1 MYSHDVWKRAALVRN
16 LLTLTWTF
24 SCAAAFVCV
33 CLENQWHIAFHF
45 CISRLCPLLY
55 ITAYELRINHFPA
68 SLLHEMKVFI
78 MVTVG
83 RCEAFAVIY
92 LGKMI
97 DSLTVS
103 ERRFAAGLFSVS
115 AFCWAGA
122 GRTSPVRRPSLNV
135 PCSSVWRLR
144 SGPAQLSSLP
154 GRCRQ
159 WSGGGKRQNY

>member
-1 MYSHDVWKRAALVRN
+1 MSVNVQLQSETFWHWRDLGLLSTSAWKI
-16 LLTLTWTF
+16 
-24 SCAAAFVCV
+24 S
-33 CLENQWHIAFHF
+33 QWHIAFHF
-45 CISRLCPLLY
+45 CISCLCPLLY

-103 ERRFAAGLFSVS
+103 ERCFAAGLFSFT
-115 AFCWAGA
+115 AFCWARA
-122 GRTSPVRRPSLNV
+122 GRTSPVRRSSLNV
-135 PCSSVWRLR
+135 PCSSVWGLW
-144 SGPAQLSSLP
+144 SGQLSSLP

-159 WSGGGKRQNY
+159 